1 MTVLLLDTN
10 TYLRLGKRIRP
21 LLGQTFGQKG
31 YVPTIIRQVEDEVL
45 RSPRLM
51 FNYPWFTEAELK
63 AERSSKQIR
72 LGKEEREKIEAA
84 SSVLRAHVL
93 EHAQDYT
100 TRGRS
105 PPSPTDCFL
114 LAFGLVREAIVVT
127 DDLGMHKLADEFE
140 IVVWHAYDLLKKM
153 LSAKAID
160 KELIREIYTALEN
173 NNDYPLSWRE
183 AKHSKFNKIFGA
195 KPET

>member
-1 MTVLLLDTN
+1 M
-10 TYLRLGKRIRP
+10 
-21 LLGQTFGQKG
+21 
-31 YVPTIIRQVEDEVL
+31 
-45 RSPRLM
+45 
-51 FNYPWFTEAELK
+51 
-63 AERSSKQIR
+63 
-72 LGKEEREKIEAA
+72 
-84 SSVLRAHVL
+84 
-93 EHAQDYT
+93 
-100 TRGRS
+100 
-105 PPSPTDCFL
+105 
-114 LAFGLVREAIVVT
+114 REAIVVT

-153 LSAKAID
+153 LRAKAID